1 MKKVAIFG
9 YNRLAVEAMTRLD
22 KEIYQLLVIEPDEKL
37 AALASAD
44 GFDTRIIDFRNDD
57 ELRAIGIGSEIEII
71 FCFFPHEGDNVFLT
85 ISARALDKKLAIIAV
100 IENREAGE
108 KLIAAGANKII
119 DPYEIC
125 GRKIHELIK
134 KPDMT
139 NILDH
144 TVFGRH
150 DLNMAEIEIPTGSYL
165 QNTYV
170 CDLNL
175 NDEYNLILIG
185 IVDKELGED
194 LHFSINETQHRLDV
208 GDVLVVMGP
217 SREIKAFKNQVHSP
231 VNGKT
236 AVKNGR

>member
-1 MKKVAIFG
+1 MKKIVIFG

-22 KEIYQLLVIEPDEKL
+22 QELYQLLVVEPDEKL
-37 AALASAD
+37 AALAIVD
-44 GFDTRIIDFRNDD
+44 GFDTCLIDFRDDD
-57 ELRAIGIGSEIEII
+57 ELRAIGIGTDIEVI
-71 FCFFPHEGDNVFLT
+71 FCFFPHDGDNVFLT
-85 ISARALDKKLAIIAV
+85 ISARALDKNLTIIAV
-100 IENREAGE
+100 IENREAGD

-150 DLNMAEIEIPTGSYL
+150 DLNMAEIEIPGGSYL
-165 QNTYV
+165 QDSYV
-170 CDLNL
+170 CNLNL
-175 NDEYNLILIG
+175 NEHHNLILIG

-194 LHFSINETQHRLDV
+194 LHFSINEKQHKLDA

-217 SREIKAFKNQVHSP
+217 SREIKAFKKQIQNP
-231 VNGKT
+231 VDEKIVVRNG
-236 AVKNGR
+236 G

>member
-1 MKKVAIFG
+1 MKKVAVFG
-9 YNRLAVEAMTRLD
+9 YNRLAIEAMVRLD
-22 KEIYQLLVIEPDEKL
+22 KEIYQILVIEPDQKL
-37 AALASAD
+37 AALAIAD
-44 GFDTRIIDFRNDD
+44 GFDTRIIDFRDD
-57 ELRAIGIGSEIEII
+57 DALRAIGIGSEVAIL

-85 ISARALDKKLAIIAV
+85 ISARALDKNLTIIAV

-150 DLNMAEIEIPTGSYL
+150 DLNMAEIEIPPHSYL
-165 QNTYV
+165 IGYYV
-170 CDLNL
+170 SHLNL
-175 NDEYNLILIG
+175 NEQYNLILIG
-185 IVDKELGED
+185 IVDRELGED
-194 LHFSINETQHRLDV
+194 LHFSINEKQHRLDA

-217 SREIKAFKNQVHSP
+217 SREIKAFKNQVHNP
-231 VNGKT
+231 VNQ
-236 AVKNGR
+236 KNDK